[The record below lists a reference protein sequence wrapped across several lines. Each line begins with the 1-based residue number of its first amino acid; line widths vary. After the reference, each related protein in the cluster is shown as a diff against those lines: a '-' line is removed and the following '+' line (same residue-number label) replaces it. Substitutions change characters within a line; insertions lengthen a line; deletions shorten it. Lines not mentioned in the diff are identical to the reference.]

1 MSFAGVRKIIREI
14 HSEPGPNGTLSWGRC
29 ASTGAFLTAAAA
41 VLLSVIHGTSPD
53 WVGAGSFAI
62 APYTAGK
69 IATAVQSFSSNPVT
83 PNPNQPTAT
92 QTAQAAAVAKNSQ

>member
-1 MSFAGVRKIIREI
+1 MTFAGIRKVVREI

-29 ASTGAFLTAAAA
+29 ASTGAFITSAVA
-41 VLLSVIHGTSPD
+41 VLISVIHGKSPD

-62 APYTAGK
+62 APYTAGR

-83 PNPNQPTAT
+83 PNPNQPPAGLT
-92 QTAQAAAVAKNSQ
+92 V